1 MGKFYDE
8 LTEQERDQNDMRAL
22 AKRIK
27 LEQEQSN
34 LIIALTTEREIQL
47 VLTALDIAAE

>member
-1 MGKFYDE
+1 MSKFYDE
-8 LTEQERDQNDMRAL
+8 LTEQECAKNDMRAL

-34 LIIALTTEREIQL
+34 LIIDLTTEREIQL
-47 VLTALDIAAE
+47 VLTALDIAAK